1 MLDVGWPYVSKNPS
15 TMKVMISI
23 SRCGCSPNPDGQ
35 RSLASLCPVHS
46 SYIKY
51 KRWCK
56 LKLLCTNLIF
66 YIWSTSFV
74 VVCIWV
80 CLWKHVT
87 DLTRIKM
94 NTKPIAHHGSSFTL
108 HQVIVHHP
116 QNTKGARPFT
126 VLCKVEMKSRLQP
139 VLVGPSLAQNC
150 WKLKWFDIQK
160 LWIFWLPIFGICQK
174 NQTDEPIFT
183 CDLVSEGFWALPN
196 HRGSGS
202 LTSDWIFMV
211 TIGDIPVTSRENF
224 DALTSESQKAKHL

>member
-1 MLDVGWPYVSKNPS
+1 MSDGLMCQKTIHDEGHDLH
-15 TMKVMISI
+15 ISMWVF
-23 SRCGCSPNPDGQ
+23 SESWRA
-35 RSLASLCPVHS
+35 RVASLCPVHS

-51 KRWCK
+51 KRRCK
-56 LKLLCTNLIF
+56 LQLLCTNSIF

-94 NTKPIAHHGSSFTL
+94 NTKHIAHHGSSFTL

-139 VLVGPSLAQNC
+139 VLVGPSLAQTC

-174 NQTDEPIFT
+174 HQTDEAIFT

-202 LTSDWIFMV
+202 LTWDWIDHWWPAM
-211 TIGDIPVTSRENF
+211 VTSRWLPGDF
-224 DALTSESQKAKHL
+224 PGKLRCD

>member
-1 MLDVGWPYVSKNPS
+1 MCQKTIHDEGHDLHISMWVFSKSWWWTGNIFS
-15 TMKVMISI
+15 FRK
-23 SRCGCSPNPDGQ
+23 
-35 RSLASLCPVHS
+35 PVHS

-51 KRWCK
+51 IKYKRRCK
-56 LKLLCTNLIF
+56 LKLLCTNF

-74 VVCIWV
+74 VFCIWV

-150 WKLKWFDIQK
+150 WKLTEVIWHPKTLNLLTADLWNLSKKSNRWTDLHLRLGVRRILGIAEPSRIGLADLGLDLHGDRWWHPGDSPGKLRCFD
-160 LWIFWLPIFGICQK
+160 
-174 NQTDEPIFT
+174 
-183 CDLVSEGFWALPN
+183 
-196 HRGSGS
+196 
-202 LTSDWIFMV
+202 
-211 TIGDIPVTSRENF
+211 
-224 DALTSESQKAKHL
+224 